1 MRRREFVGL
10 VAGGIAWPIV
20 GQAQQQPIPLIGF
33 LSSRSPDDS
42 KPHLAGFLR
51 GLEAFGYVDGKTL
64 RIKYRWAN
72 GQYAQLRKL
81 AGELVALQPAIIA
94 AAGGAPSARAAKSV
108 TTSIP
113 ITFVA
118 SDPLSEGVV
127 ASLNQP
133 GPNITGVDLMSG
145 ELTGKRLGLLS
156 QVLPPGG
163 VIGFLTNTK
172 GVQSSLRVEDFR
184 LAAAGI
190 GREPLVAGAS
200 TDAEIDSA
208 FSLLLQKGVSGM
220 VVENDPFFDSR
231 RERLIQLTRERS
243 IPAVYHIREFPLA
256 GGLMSY
262 GANLVDAYNQMGVQ
276 VGRILKGVNIADLPV
291 VRPTKFELALNLST
305 AKRLG
310 LTIPPTV
317 LAIADE
323 LID

>member
-1 MRRREFVGL
+1 MKRREFLGL
-10 VAGGIAWPIV
+10 VAGGIAWPAV
-20 GQAQQQPIPLIGF
+20 GTAQEQLPLIGF
-33 LSSRSPDDS
+33 LSSRSPEDS
-42 KPHLAGFLR
+42 KPHLNGFLR
-51 GLEAFGYVDGKTL
+51 GLEAFGYVDGKTAK
-64 RIKYRWAN
+64 IEYRWAH
-72 GQYAQLRKL
+72 GRYDQLRKL
-81 AGELVALQPAIIA
+81 ASELSALQPVVIA

-108 TTSIP
+108 TSSIP
-113 ITFVA
+113 ITFVT
-118 SDPLSEGVV
+118 SDSVSEGVV

-133 GPNITGVDLMSG
+133 GGNITGVDLMSG
-145 ELTGKRLGLLS
+145 ELTGKRLELLS
-156 QVLPPGG
+156 RFLPASG

-184 LAAAGI
+184 LAAAGL
-190 GREPLVAGAS
+190 GREPLAAGAS

-208 FSLLLQKGVSGM
+208 FSLLVQKRVAGL

-231 RERLIQLTRERS
+231 RERLIQLTAERS
-243 IPAVYHIREFPLA
+243 MPAIYHIREYPVA

-276 VGRILKGVNIADLPV
+276 VGRIVKGANIADLPV

-305 AKRLG
+305 AKKLG
-310 LTIPPTV
+310 LTIPPTI